1 MFSLLSTRAFAFDTC
16 PFLSELK
23 PVLHSFFCAALSGF
37 PLSWCPCPW
46 LSSNPTKSPVPTGR
60 TIVKTLLPWDSDES
74 PEASPGPPGPR
85 RGAGAGGPREEV
97 GATPGPE
104 EQDSLLLQRKSARR
118 CVKQRPSYDVFE
130 DSDDSEPGGPPA
142 PRRRTPRE
150 HGMLSVKQ
158 FCFMTLFLLAIL
170 GVESRALCVLSLEGT
185 GLVSLSKRVA
195 GTKEEEVLGEHTQL
209 VCSVLTEGLPSEP
222 WLEEVLGTNIGA
234 GG

>member
-1 MFSLLSTRAFAFDTC
+1 MPLHLTHVPLFF
-16 PFLSELK
+16 FLSKLK

-150 HGMLSVKQ
+150 HGMFLVRFMILPFGHSWGGIQGPLCLKLRRDRTPQSVQ
-158 FCFMTLFLLAIL
+158 
-170 GVESRALCVLSLEGT
+170 EG
-185 GLVSLSKRVA
+185 
-195 GTKEEEVLGEHTQL
+195 
-209 VCSVLTEGLPSEP
+209 
-222 WLEEVLGTNIGA
+222 
-234 GG
+234 